1 MSSSSCRIRPDTRVP
16 VTTVPNPFIVNA
28 RSIGRRG
35 APSTGRRAAWRRHGD
50 EGMAQG
56 LEPLSRACRDGDD
69 WCVGERSALQ
79 EVRHL
84 EAHEVDGLVVD
95 QVVLGER
102 DDTAGDAEQ
111 AADLEVLARLRHDRF
126 VGGDD
131 QQHRIDAAGASQHV
145 PDESLVAGHVH
156 EGDVHA
162 RRSVQCAK
170 PRSIVIPR
178 AFSSFS
184 RSGSVPVSACTRLLL
199 P

>member
-1 MSSSSCRIRPDTRVP
+1 MP

-35 APSTGRRAAWRRHGD
+35 APSTGRRAVSAATATRAWRKD
-50 EGMAQG
+50 SS
-56 LEPLSRACRDGDD
+56 PCPRACRDGDD

-126 VGGDD
+126 VGGDH

-156 EGDVHA
+156 EGHVHLA
-162 RRSVQCAK
+162 VVQCAK

-184 RSGSVPVSACTRLLL
+184 RSGSVPVSACTRLLF